1 MRSKRFKKTNNRAVL
16 GFLLPFLAMAV
27 ASATVLWFRS
37 YGLPFPI
44 WVPLVSLVPA
54 LLIVGLILSIASIP
68 LIEDLGDKDYA
79 YSGLVLNGFLL
90 LLFVCSTLYYLFFV
104 TSAE

>member
-1 MRSKRFKKTNNRAVL
+1 MGAMRARKTNNRAIM

-27 ASATVLWFRS
+27 ASALVLWFRS

-44 WVPLVSLVPA
+44 WIPMVSVVPG
-54 LLIVGLILSIASIP
+54 LLIAGLILSIASIP
-68 LIEDLGDKDYA
+68 FIEDFGDKDYA

-90 LLFVCSTLYYLFFV
+90 VLFICSTIYCLFFA
-104 TSAE
+104 TPT

>member
-1 MRSKRFKKTNNRAVL
+1 MRSTKLKKTNNRAVL

-44 WVPLVSLVPA
+44 WVPLVSVVPA
-54 LLIVGLILSIASIP
+54 LLVVGLILSIASIP

-79 YSGLVLNGFLL
+79 YSGVVLNGFLL

-104 TSAE
+104 SPTE